1 VKYLRVYFNTNGI
14 WNRPRQPSQS
24 EMQYQVQNW
33 YHFTWLSGDHIVEQH
48 VHDIDV
54 GNWIK
59 QAHPIQAQGM
69 GGRQV
74 RCQPGIGEIYDHHA
88 VEFIFADGSRM
99 FSYCRQIPGCWDS
112 FSQHA
117 HGTKGFASIQ
127 GHGESEL
134 HVEGQKAMKWKRTDE
149 GHQVEMDDLVA
160 ALQAGQPSNDVQW
173 AAESTMTAILGRMA
187 TYSGQMV
194 DWDKAMASN
203 LDLAPAHLSW
213 EDEPKTRPGADGIYP
228 CATPGATQAL

>member
-1 VKYLRVYFNTNGI
+1 MKLLRVYFNAHGI
-14 WNRPRQPSQS
+14 WNRPRKPGQS

-74 RCQPGIGEIYDHHA
+74 RVEPGIGEIYDHHA
-88 VEFIFADGSRM
+88 VEFIYADGSRM
-99 FSYCRQIPGCWDS
+99 FSYCRQIPGCWNS

-117 HGTKGFASIQ
+117 HGTKGEANIQ
-127 GHGESEL
+127 GRHKRASHRRPGAPTVETHGRRPS
-134 HVEGQKAMKWKRTDE
+134 
-149 GHQVEMDDLVA
+149 VEMDDLVA
-160 ALQAGQPSNDVQW
+160 ALQAANRTTRSIATD
-173 AAESTMTAILGRMA
+173 STMIAFSDAG
-187 TYSGQMV
+187 
-194 DWDKAMASN
+194 
-203 LDLAPAHLSW
+203 HL
-213 EDEPKTRPGADGIYP
+213 
-228 CATPGATQAL
+228 L